1 MKLTK
6 PEFIPLMSPSQVPQ
20 LSTISLT
27 ASPPFCH
34 IPPFSALP
42 GCGGITR
49 QRHGNLSRP
58 VTCCLIQIGCGNSP
72 FHSSSLPVARAP
84 TNLRVTMT
92 IRAAG
97 WPSVCAFSGSFP
109 PFFSSVKQSVAV
121 SHPPPLLVF
130 ILSTC
135 APHLHL
141 IYCVHLNYTQFAPT
155 LITGNPTPP
164 PVEARSVSL
173 RLFVSPWCSPPS
185 ICLSTPIN
193 TFTIPSLKLRR

>member
-121 SHPPPLLVF
+121 SHPTPHPP
-130 ILSTC
+130 SWC
-135 APHLHL
+135 SYYPPAPH
-141 IYCVHLNYTQFAPT
+141 ISISFTVFTS
-155 LITGNPTPP
+155 ITPSLRRLSSPGTPP
-164 PVEARSVSL
+164 RRQWRRGASLSVSL
-173 RLFVSPWCSPPS
+173 SHLGAHRHPS
-185 ICLSTPIN
+185 V
-193 TFTIPSLKLRR
+193 